1 MATERTPGT
10 SPNGA
15 RTVTRSGPAA
25 RLQYG
30 GGPGWRALGVAFTAA
45 WYALLTGAI
54 LNLIDDGDWAV
65 VFVVPIWGVAG
76 LLPWRLLGACVIA
89 EDHLVTVRN
98 TSKTYRLATDVIE
111 RFTDDLDPWW
121 GFPAGRRSVVVVMKD
136 GSKVGSRYFLTQRS
150 NRRVSAAEELNRWLA
165 AGREIGS

>member
-1 MATERTPGT
+1 MTLC
-10 SPNGA
+10 
-15 RTVTRSGPAA
+15 GPAV

-45 WYALLTGAI
+45 WYLLLIGAT

-76 LLPWRLLGACVIA
+76 LLPWRLLGTCVIA

-98 TSKTYRLATDVIE
+98 TLKTHRLATDVIE

-121 GFPAGRRSVVVVMKD
+121 GFLAGRRSVVVVRKD
-136 GSKVGSRYFLTQRS
+136 GSKVGSRYFLSQRS

-165 AGREIGS
+165 AIGREIGSSGCA